1 MRGILKT
8 GLFLLLLSVGISG
21 LATGNVKGEEETT
34 TAEFDYSKMPKE
46 YRYTK
51 DGWESY
57 YDIDFCSNVY
67 VSDQKFNGKES
78 TPYVKVLVHNAN
90 NGKIGTVLSKNYYKV
105 TYKNNNKP
113 GKATAIIEG
122 INGFYGKKE
131 VKFKIKM
138 PNVKIKSVT
147 SKGRKITVKV
157 IKSNIKGINY
167 EIRYKKN
174 TKKIS
179 KKVRKDN
186 STNYIIKGK
195 WKTKTFKSTK
205 FSTKK
210 LKKGNYFVQV
220 RSYVVV
226 DNKKCSSKW
235 KACDCL
241 INVKTKKANKKNK
254 KWKDYNAKSP
264 NKFNKIL
271 KRKSYG
277 KGNYVWNANTV
288 KRIKYENVTY
298 YNWAIYYNGVCKYT
312 VDCDKKGNVIY

>member
-78 TPYVKVLVHNAN
+78 TPYVKVLVHNTN

-113 GKATAIIEG
+113 GKATAIVEG

-131 VKFKIKM
+131 VKFNIKM

-174 TKKIS
+174 TGKLVSIKNGY
-179 KKVRKDN
+179 K
-186 STNYIIKGK
+186 TKGK
-195 WKTKTFKSTK
+195 WKYKNSKKTKIKMS
-205 FSTKK
+205 K

-235 KACDCL
+235 KVCDYL
-241 INVKTKKANKKNK
+241 VNVKTNKANKKNFK
-254 KWKDYNAKSP
+254 FGKYRSP
-264 NKFNKIL
+264 NKFSKLKKKHKGYMYFSWFYTKSSKVNGISKCNWHISDSNNK
-271 KRKSYG
+271 S
-277 KGNYVWNANTV
+277 
-288 KRIKYENVTY
+288 
-298 YNWAIYYNGVCKYT
+298 IYAVFA
-312 VDCDKKGNVIY
+312 DKKGTVIYKY